1 MLLSAAAAAAA
12 AVAAVVG
19 TARLYILSYT
29 QVENKGSTVT
39 TTGRMQA
46 PGSAFA
52 RPVGFKAEYF
62 DPVAGL
68 LKTFLL
74 TYFPNGKL
82 QMVSD

>member
-1 MLLSAAAAAAA
+1 
-12 AVAAVVG
+12 
-19 TARLYILSYT
+19 
-29 QVENKGSTVT
+29 
-39 TTGRMQA
+39 MQA
-46 PGSAFA
+46 PGPAFA